1 MTTVTGVQAQGEGCH
16 YDTMTRMTAMV
27 AAMQDRLQER
37 FPDMRPTTSLDYVI
51 RQTNR
56 LQELRLKLFRFFSQ
70 KPIEIAENRL
80 RRFRMEGGVKKHLRV
95 YPH

>member
-27 AAMQDRLQER
+27 TTMQDRLQER
-37 FPDMRPTTSLDYVI
+37 LPAMRPTTSLDYVI
-51 RQTNR
+51 RQTDR

-70 KPIEIAENRL
+70 S
-80 RRFRMEGGVKKHLRV
+80 FRHLRE
-95 YPH
+95 YRQ